1 MDGLEHKAVHFD
13 KGVHSNALMPRH
25 DQECLFNVY
34 MNPYP
39 KEHIWQMLES
49 RTRSCSSINNLTC
62 IQNKNSPMSKGPAL
76 MYALLQGRFE

>member
-1 MDGLEHKAVHFD
+1 MMDGLEHRAVHFD

-39 KEHIWQMLES
+39 KEHI
-49 RTRSCSSINNLTC
+49 
-62 IQNKNSPMSKGPAL
+62 
-76 MYALLQGRFE
+76 